1 MIKIGIVLG
10 TRPEA
15 IKLIPLYK
23 ALSKKQGFLP
33 KLISTGQHREMLYQ
47 IFDFFEEKPDVELSV
62 MTSNQTLAGLTANLS
77 NALQSCFD
85 ELKPDLIIVQGD
97 TTTAFV
103 TSLIAYYNRIP
114 VAHVEAGLRTH
125 NKYSP
130 FPEEVNRKL
139 ISGIADYHFAPTP
152 KAVAVLEKEG
162 LDHVFLV
169 GNTVV
174 DSLLLCLD
182 KLKQKITAYDD
193 KFNDFR
199 NYQKIVLVTGHRRE
213 SFGDGFRRICDSILQ
228 LASKYPDFLFYYPV
242 HLNPNVRSVV
252 LSMLQ
257 GVDNIVIAD
266 PMPYDELIYVMS
278 KSYIILTDSGG
289 IQEEAPSL
297 NVPVLIMRET
307 TERMEGLEAG
317 CALLVGTDTELIYS
331 NFTNLVEDKE
341 LYLKMSTVANPY
353 GDGTTSEQI
362 VDILSEK
369 FLNQR

>member
-139 ISGIADYHFAPTP
+139 ISGIADYHFAPTALSCQNLVDE
-152 KAVAVLEKEG
+152 KVALNSIIIT
-162 LDHVFLV
+162 
-169 GNTVV
+169 GNTVI
-174 DSLLLCLD
+174 DSLFWTVS
-182 KLKQKITAYDD
+182 KLQ
-193 KFNDFR
+193 
-199 NYQKIVLVTGHRRE
+199 TG
-213 SFGDGFRRICDSILQ
+213 
-228 LASKYPDFLFYYPV
+228 
-242 HLNPNVRSVV
+242 
-252 LSMLQ
+252 
-257 GVDNIVIAD
+257 
-266 PMPYDELIYVMS
+266 
-278 KSYIILTDSGG
+278 
-289 IQEEAPSL
+289 
-297 NVPVLIMRET
+297 
-307 TERMEGLEAG
+307 
-317 CALLVGTDTELIYS
+317 YS
-331 NFTNLVEDKE
+331 NLTIEKLIKQIKPSE
-341 LYLKMSTVANPY
+341 P
-353 GDGTTSEQI
+353 GWDGTYNGNSLPATDYWFTVYYKEQN
-362 VDILSEK
+362 S
-369 FLNQR
+369 NQQFSSHFSLVR